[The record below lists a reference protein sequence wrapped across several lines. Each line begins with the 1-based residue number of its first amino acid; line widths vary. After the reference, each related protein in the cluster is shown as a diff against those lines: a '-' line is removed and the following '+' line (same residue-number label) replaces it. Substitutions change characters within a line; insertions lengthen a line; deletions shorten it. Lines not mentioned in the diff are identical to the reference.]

1 MDLRPDKKEGKK
13 FFFNDNF
20 KDGIFSNMDEYDYK
34 IIIEFKYSHIKRK
47 NNLSDFARKLI
58 KII

>member
-34 IIIEFKYSHIKRK
+34 IIIEFKYSHIKK
-47 NNLSDFARKLI
+47 KLINVFARKLI

>member
-20 KDGIFSNMDEYDYK
+20 KDGIFQTWINM
-34 IIIEFKYSHIKRK
+34 II
-47 NNLSDFARKLI
+47 KL
-58 KII
+58 

>member
-1 MDLRPDKKEGKK
+1 MKKKK
-13 FFFNDNF
+13 TKSIFNDNF

-34 IIIEFKYSHIKRK
+34 IIIEFKYGHIKRK

>member
-34 IIIEFKYSHIKRK
+34 IIIEFKYSHIKK
-47 NNLSDFARKLI
+47 
-58 KII
+58 KINKCFCKEID